1 MHCSDSPIA
10 VTEWIIYSPTKTISS
25 SACLFFLNLESV
37 PLTTICY
44 FNRSQILNDI
54 VWSASAFWETPH
66 CRTTHSLYS
75 TFIPAKSFQRRSSA
89 FARASRQS
97 AGCKEHAD
105 STFLASNGK
114 HDVRIGSI
122 NNLFC
127 SASENS
133 MLLFCSFVYVIRS
146 VNFQQRGQG
155 DFSWFHNWDIG
166 KENKTCKLRLREHQI
181 LTSGY
186 IIDYNKC
193 WLTCYS
199 LGL

>member
-114 HDVRIGSI
+114 HDMRIGSI
-122 NNLFC
+122 KQSLLLRNWELNVAL
-127 SASENS
+127 
-133 MLLFCSFVYVIRS
+133 LLFCLCDKKRE
-146 VNFQQRGQG
+146 
-155 DFSWFHNWDIG
+155 FSAKGPRWF
-166 KENKTCKLRLREHQI
+166 
-181 LTSGY
+181 
-186 IIDYNKC
+186 
-193 WLTCYS
+193 
-199 LGL
+199 